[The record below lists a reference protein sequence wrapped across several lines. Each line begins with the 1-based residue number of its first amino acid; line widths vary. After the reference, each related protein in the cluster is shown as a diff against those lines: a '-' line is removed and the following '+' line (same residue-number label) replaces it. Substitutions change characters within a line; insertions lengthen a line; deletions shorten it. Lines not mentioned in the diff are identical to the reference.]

1 MTHDPASASAVGSGA
16 GELPVVAAE
25 GDLRRHILDPAAGL
39 AAWLGQRGQPAW
51 RAKAIRRWLLGR
63 RATSFA
69 EMTDL
74 PRDLRAQLDAD
85 FRIWTTSVAVHQRA
99 DDGTE
104 KLLLALA
111 DGQRIECVLLR
122 EGGLAG
128 GEGDRRTVCISSQV
142 GCAMGCVFCASGI
155 DGVVRNLTTGEIV
168 EQLLR
173 LALLLPKGERLSHI
187 VVMGMGEPLANLD
200 RLLPALAEA
209 QDSEGLGISQRR
221 ITISTVGLP
230 QAMDRLCAANPGYH
244 LAVSLHAAD
253 DDLRTRLVPVNR
265 AIGLADVMAAA
276 DRYWATSGRRLT
288 FEYVL
293 LGGVNDSPEHA
304 ARLTQL
310 LGGRAALVNVIPY
323 NAVAG
328 MPWKEPTASARER
341 FLDVLRTAGVN
352 VQVRRR
358 KGARIDAAC
367 GQLRRLAAK
376 TSSGEPSQNPYGQ
389 EHAPEDAPQPAEPLD
404 RGGSDRDGVFM
415 MGRGK
420 HDGRSDDQ
428 R

>member
-1 MTHDPASASAVGSGA
+1 MPSQPSFTTPDAPVAPAQPPRHVLDPAS
-16 GELPVVAAE
+16 
-25 GDLRRHILDPAAGL
+25 GL
-39 AAWLGQRGQPAW
+39 AAWLGQRSQPEW
-51 RAKAIRRWLLGR
+51 RARAIRRWLHGR
-63 RATSFA
+63 RAAAFA
-69 EMTDL
+69 DMTDL
-74 PRDLRAQLDAD
+74 PRGLRADLEAD
-85 FRIWTTSVAVHQRA
+85 FRVWTTSVAVHQRA

-104 KLLLALA
+104 KLLLELA

-122 EGGLAG
+122 D
-128 GEGDRRTVCISSQV
+128 GDRRTVCISSQV

-155 DGVVRNLTTGEIV
+155 DGVVRNLTTGEII

-173 LALLLPKGERLSHI
+173 LAALPPPDERLSHI

-209 QDSEGLGISQRR
+209 QDPEGLGISQRR

-230 QAMDRLCAANPGYH
+230 PGIDRLAAANPGYH

-253 DDLRTRLVPVNR
+253 DELRTRLVPVNK

-276 DRYWATSGRRLT
+276 DRYWEISGRRLT

-293 LGGVNDSPEHA
+293 LGGINDSENHA
-304 ARLTQL
+304 DALVRLI
-310 LGGRAALVNVIPY
+310 GGRAALVNVIPY

-328 MPWKEPTASARER
+328 MPWKEPTQPARER
-341 FLDVLRTAGVN
+341 FLDVLRVAGVN

-367 GQLRRLAAK
+367 GQLRRAAAD
-376 TSSGEPSQNPYGQ
+376 TMPIVSPHEAS
-389 EHAPEDAPQPAEPLD
+389 A
-404 RGGSDRDGVFM
+404 
-415 MGRGK
+415 
-420 HDGRSDDQ
+420 
-428 R
+428 

>member
-1 MTHDPASASAVGSGA
+1 METPPPPTARLNEPGT
-16 GELPVVAAE
+16 AA
-25 GDLRRHILDPAAGL
+25 LRHVLDPAGGLGEWL
-39 AAWLGQRGQPAW
+39 AAQGQPGW
-51 RAKAIRRWLLGR
+51 RGRVIWRWLHGR
-63 RATSFA
+63 RAGSFA
-69 EMTDL
+69 DMTDL
-74 PRDLRAQLDAD
+74 PRGLRAALEAEY
-85 FRIWTTSVAVHQRA
+85 RIWTTTIALHRRA

-104 KLLLALA
+104 KLLLELA

-122 EGGLAG
+122 D
-128 GEGDRRTVCISSQV
+128 GERRTVCISSQV

-173 LALLLPKGERLSHI
+173 LALLLPAGERLSHI

-209 QDSEGLGISQRR
+209 QDAEGLGISQRR
-221 ITISTVGLP
+221 ITVSTVGLP
-230 QAMDRLCAANPGYH
+230 PAIDRLAALDPGYH

-253 DDLRTRLVPVNR
+253 DELRTRLVPVNK
-265 AIGLADVMAAA
+265 AIGLAEVMAAA
-276 DRYWATSGRRLT
+276 DRYWEASGRRLT

-293 LGGVNDSPEHA
+293 LGRENDSVED
-304 ARLTQL
+304 ARRLARL

-328 MPWKEPTASARER
+328 MPWREPTPAARDA
-341 FLDVLRTAGVN
+341 FLDVLRSAGVN

-367 GQLRRLAAK
+367 GQLRRIAAR
-376 TSSGEPSQNPYGQ
+376 P
-389 EHAPEDAPQPAEPLD
+389 
-404 RGGSDRDGVFM
+404 
-415 MGRGK
+415 
-420 HDGRSDDQ
+420 
-428 R
+428 